1 MAQIKSL
8 SNIADKWTRVTPMRT
23 EDYRLGIENPRRDW
37 EKETSAAKDRY
48 KQAVD
53 IAHTKDM
60 FSKGVRRAG
69 SAKWKNNSLKK
80 GPSRF
85 AEGVT
90 LAGPDYL
97 KGFAPYREV
106 IQQTTLPPRFPKGDP
121 RNIQRV
127 AAIAKAL
134 ADKRSQLG

>member
-1 MAQIKSL
+1 
-8 SNIADKWTRVTPMRT
+8 MRT

-37 EKETSAAKDRY
+37 QKETAAASDRY
-48 KQAVD
+48 KMGVD
-53 IAHTKDM
+53 SAHTKGM
-60 FSKGVRRAG
+60 FTKGVNRAG
-69 SAKWKNNSLKK
+69 SSKWKKNSLQK

-90 LAGPDYL
+90 LAQDDYQ

-134 ADKRSQLG
+134 SDKRAQAA

>member
-1 MAQIKSL
+1 MAQIKTL
-8 SNIADKWTRVTPMRT
+8 ANIAEKWGRVTPMRT

-37 EKETSAAKDRY
+37 EKETTAASDRY
-48 KQAVD
+48 KQGVD
-53 IAHTKDM
+53 LAQTKNM
-60 FSKGVRRAG
+60 FSKGVARAG
-69 SAKWKNNSLKK
+69 NAKWKANALKK

-90 LAGPDYL
+90 LAQDDYQ

-106 IQQTTLPPRFPKGDP
+106 IMQIVLPPRFPKGDP

-134 ADKRSQLG
+134 ADKRAEA

>member
-1 MAQIKSL
+1 
-8 SNIADKWTRVTPMRT
+8 MRT

-37 EKETSAAKDRY
+37 EKETTASSDRY
-48 KQAVD
+48 KQGVD
-53 IAHTKDM
+53 LAQTKNM
-60 FSKGVRRAG
+60 FAKGVARAG
-69 SAKWKNNSLKK
+69 NTKWKTNSLKK

-85 AEGVT
+85 AEGVA
-90 LAGPDYL
+90 LAEADYQ

-106 IQQTTLPPRFPKGDP
+106 IQTTVLPPRFPKGDP

-134 ADKRSQLG
+134 SDKRLQAA

>member
-8 SNIADKWTRVTPMRT
+8 SNIAEKWTRVTPMRT

-37 EKETSAAKDRY
+37 QKETAAASDRY
-48 KQAVD
+48 KQGVD
-53 IAHTKDM
+53 IAHTKGM
-60 FSKGVRRAG
+60 FTKGVNRAG
-69 SAKWKNNSLKK
+69 SQKWKNNSLKK

-90 LAGPDYL
+90 LAGDDYR

-134 ADKRSQLG
+134 SEKRLQMG